1 MAAMGKNQHVMS
13 HGERWAV
20 KAEGAP
26 EPVALFKTQSEAW
39 EKAKSIARK
48 ERSEALLHGKNG
60 AIRAQTPM
68 ATIPPAAGDDS
79 LAPAGRGRLKD

>member
-1 MAAMGKNQHVMS
+1 MTGERLRGGIAAMGKNQHVVS

-20 KAEGAP
+20 KAEGAV
-26 EPVALFKTQSEAW
+26 EPFALFKTQSEAW

-60 AIRAQTPM
+60 AIRARNTYGHDPSRSK
-68 ATIPPAAGDDS
+68 G
-79 LAPAGRGRLKD
+79 